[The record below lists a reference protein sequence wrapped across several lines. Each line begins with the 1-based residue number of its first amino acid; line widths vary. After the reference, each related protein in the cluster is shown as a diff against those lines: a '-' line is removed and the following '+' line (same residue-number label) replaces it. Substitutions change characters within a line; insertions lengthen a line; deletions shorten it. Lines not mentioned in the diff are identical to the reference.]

1 MYIVEKRKLRWDGI
15 GRCALDL
22 PAGKLPSMAQD
33 LLYKLN
39 GGCQPC
45 LPYADKEGTMKRML
59 IFVVL
64 MMTPAMAN
72 GYTIDGNLDDWGID
86 LSASGADSMGY
97 LDTHLPSGGLDI
109 DYVTEDNADMS
120 LNPDRND
127 GLWYVGPLY
136 SERNYFD
143 VEAIYFDND
152 ALYAYIAVVTGL
164 PRGGHKYNGHTWMPG
179 DIAIDADNDNST
191 GEHGYEYG
199 IAIADSTLK
208 LVSGWKEVHY
218 SQADTSNPYQ
228 IESGSPGT
236 PIDFAYSGE
245 QNSHYVLEARVPLSA
260 LGLSANPWD
269 PVQPLRIHWTME
281 CGNDYL
287 TLEADVNPTPEPAT
301 LLLLGSGLLGLCGS
315 QEEED

>member
-39 GGCQPC
+39 GGRQPC

-72 GYTIDGNLDDWGID
+72 GYTIDGNLDDWGIE
-86 LSASGADSMGY
+86 LSASGADIMHY
-97 LDTHLPSGGLDI
+97 LDNNLPSGGLDI
-109 DYVTEDNADMS
+109 DYVTEDNADITC
-120 LNPDRND
+120 NPDRGD
-127 GLWYVGPLY
+127 YYWYVGPLY
-136 SERNYFD
+136 SYKNYFD

-164 PRGGHKYNGHTWMPG
+164 PPGGYWGYDPG
-179 DIAIDADNDNST
+179 DIAIDVNMDNV
-191 GEHGYEYG
+191 YEYG
-199 IAIADSTLK
+199 IRGQK
-208 LVSGWKEVHY
+208 LWNVREWYEAGHP
-218 SQADTSNPYQ
+218 DSNPWK
-228 IESGSPGT
+228 IKSGT
-236 PIDFAYSGE
+236 EKVDAQFVYLTID
-245 QNSHYVLEARVPLSA
+245 QKTHYVLEARVPLSA
-260 LGLSANPWD
+260 LGLSANPGD
-269 PVQPLRIHWTME
+269 PVQPLRIHWTMK

-301 LLLLGSGLLGLCGS
+301 LLLLGSGLLGLGGYAGARRKKIK
-315 QEEED
+315 